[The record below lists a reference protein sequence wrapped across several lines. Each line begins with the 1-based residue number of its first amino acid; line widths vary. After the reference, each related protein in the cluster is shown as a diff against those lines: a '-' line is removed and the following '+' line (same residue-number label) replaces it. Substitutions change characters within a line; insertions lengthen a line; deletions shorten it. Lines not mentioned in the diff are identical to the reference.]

1 MRELILPVLI
11 AFFYGIVLGIVGFSV
26 SDWEYWL
33 ILLPSLLFIYLYS
46 DIQERLT
53 KKKDN

>member
-11 AFFYGIVLGIVGFSV
+11 GFFYGIVLGIVGFSV